1 MIKIVRPV
9 LVAGSVLAAMA
20 AAVPAQAAPPAEPP
34 LRLVA
39 GSQTLTLDRYA
50 DFGVILDLGI
60 HMAAGS
66 SPFEIRATRKSYADP
81 IVANQI
87 VNGRARRLPAGLL
100 TDFAGLPGFLHVT
113 LTDSSGAVALDR
125 DQTFCP
131 NGQTARTRPD
141 APDTSPYPMSCSTNP
156 FTLGGVWGVQK
167 GWATNTFDWMYSY
180 VDPADLPVGAY
191 TARVTVPQRY
201 QDLFGIPA
209 DQASATIQVTV
220 RDAGNLGGPGTGRA
234 SAGTAQ
240 TQAPQPNAAPPTGA
254 ASVPKGP
261 KPDLR
266 PLPAWGMGVVPDN
279 GRDYL
284 QFSANVWNAGPS
296 PLVLDGFRRT
306 GENIMDAYQYFY
318 DANGK
323 QIGYAPT
330 GTMEW
335 DARDGHNHW
344 HFTDFARYSL
354 LDSTQ
359 SEVVRSQKEA
369 FCLAATDAIDFT
381 VKNANW
387 RPNNTDLHTACGTE
401 GSVAVREVLDVGS
414 GDTYLQYLPGQSFD
428 ITDLPNGTFYVQVI
442 ANPEHNLYESD
453 LTNNVSLRQVILGG
467 SPGNRTVTAPPYQL
481 VDAP

>member
-1 MIKIVRPV
+1 ME
-9 LVAGSVLAAMA
+9 
-20 AAVPAQAAPPAEPP
+20 Q
-34 LRLVA
+34 
-39 GSQTLTLDRYA
+39 
-50 DFGVILDLGI
+50 
-60 HMAAGS
+60 
-66 SPFEIRATRKSYADP
+66 
-81 IVANQI
+81 
-87 VNGRARRLPAGLL
+87 
-100 TDFAGLPGFLHVT
+100 
-113 LTDSSGAVALDR
+113 

-131 NGQTARTRPD
+131 NGETARTRPD
-141 APDTSPYPMSCSTNP
+141 APDTSPYPFSCASNP
-156 FTLGGVWGVQK
+156 FALGGVWGIEK
-167 GWATNTFDWMYSY
+167 GWATSTVDWRAGP
-180 VDPADLPVGAY
+180 VDIPAGAY
-191 TARVTVPQRY
+191 TAHVSVPQRY

-209 DQASATIQVTV
+209 DQSSATIQLTV
-220 RDAGNLGGPGTGRA
+220 RDYEDPGHGLA
-234 SAGTAQ
+234 AK
-240 TQAPQPNAAPPTGA
+240 TQAPQPNAARPTGA

-266 PLPAWGMGVVPDN
+266 PLPAWQFVIQPDD

-284 QFSANVWNAGPS
+284 QFAANVWNAGPS

-318 DANGK
+318 NANGE
-323 QIGYAPT
+323 QVGYAPT

-369 FCLAATDAIDFT
+369 FCLAATDAIDYT

-387 RPNNTDLHTACGTE
+387 RPNNTDLHTACGNE
-401 GSVAVREVLDVGS
+401 GSLAVREVLDVGS

-428 ITDLPNGTFYVQVI
+428 ITDLPNGTYYVQVT

-467 SPGNRTVTAPPYQL
+467 SPGARTVTVPPYQL